1 MASNNRVGTKTPKWV
16 NPASIPGTLLSPG
29 PYIGVVK
36 NNVDANRSGRIEV
49 FIEEF
54 GGLEGQPSHWITV
67 QYASPYLGAS
77 RWPGVRSA
85 KNKENTFKT
94 VNHTYG
100 MWFTPP
106 DIGNFVLVTFVG
118 GKISRGFWFACVMPE
133 LTHYAI
139 PGIAGSNFLKL
150 PDDAALAAAVDQPP
164 YPVVEYNDANEGN
177 ISRENEFLTIPKPI
191 HEPQFLHLLKE
202 GLENDKKRGVLTSSS
217 QRESPS
223 RVFGIST
230 PGRDGPDKD
239 KDTQAVEN
247 RLGGHTFVMDDG
259 DESDQNDLIR
269 LRTAA
274 GHQILMN
281 DSEKVIYIS
290 NSSGTVW
297 MEFTDDG
304 KIHVFSESDVNVR
317 SNGTLNLHAEKD
329 IHMHAKENI
338 TMWAGTSIHE
348 QTKDFSIKGT
358 TTLKM
363 FGQETE
369 LSSGSTLKLQSATT
383 GSWANGGDLIL
394 STGGKIYLNTMP
406 APSVPTPGNIP
417 INTFKETI
425 PTKPAPIYKYK
436 VNSSITSTVAELTA
450 HEPWVKHASG
460 GSSAASGGSSAASG
474 GSSAASGGAPGAGPA
489 GASGQGVLKPTITN
503 DDILKQT
510 PGVDSIGKMNPSDV
524 AALKAQLAKTES
536 GGKYDAEN
544 QFGYVGK
551 YQFGSA
557 ALAGQGYMKP
567 GVKQSVAN
575 MNNPDNWTGKD
586 GIHSIADFK
595 ANQAVQEKVMDTNL
609 ENNYKQLLKSK
620 TVTSDS
626 SPADIA
632 GKLSVAHL
640 LGAGGASKWAKGGGG
655 QDANGTTGDKY
666 YNNGKYAVVTAAA
679 KNNPPTSG

>member
-1 MASNNRVGTKTPKWV
+1 MASNNRIGTKTPNWV
-16 NPASIPGTLLSPG
+16 NPAATPGVLLSPG
-29 PYIGVVK
+29 PYIGIVK

-54 GGLEGQPSHWITV
+54 GGLEGQPSHWVTV
-67 QYASPYLGAS
+67 QYASPYMGAS
-77 RWPGVRSA
+77 RWPGVRTA
-85 KNKENTFKT
+85 KNKKNTFKT

-118 GKISRGFWFACVMPE
+118 GKISRGFWFACIMPE

-150 PDDAALAAAVDQPP
+150 PEDAALAAAVDQPP
-164 YPVVEYNDANEGN
+164 YPVVEYNDANEEN
-177 ISRENEFLTIPKPI
+177 IGRENEFLVIPKPI

-247 RLGGHTFVMDDG
+247 RLGGHTFGMDDG
-259 DESDQNDLIR
+259 DEDDQNDLIR

-274 GHQILMN
+274 GHQILIN

-338 TMWAGTSIHE
+338 TMWAGTSIRE
-348 QTKDFSIKGT
+348 QAKDFSIKGT
-358 TTLKM
+358 TILKM

-383 GSWANGGDLIL
+383 GSWGNGGDLVL
-394 STGGKIYLNTMP
+394 STGGKIHLNSMA
-406 APSVPTPGNIP
+406 APSVPTPPNVP
-417 INTFKETI
+417 INSFKETT

-436 VNSSITSTVAELTA
+436 VNSTITSTVAELTA

-460 GSSAASGGSSAASG
+460 SSGGGASGSSGGGARGSS
-474 GSSAASGGAPGAGPA
+474 GAGPA
-489 GASGQGVLKPTITN
+489 NASKQGVLKPTITN

-510 PGVDSIGKMNPSDV
+510 PGVDGIGKMSPADV

-536 GGKYDAEN
+536 GGKYDAQN

-557 ALAGQGYMKP
+557 ALADQKYMKP

-586 GIHSIADFK
+586 GVRSIEDFK

-609 ENNYKQLLKSK
+609 ANNFKQLSRSK
-620 TVTSDS
+620 TVTSES
-626 SPADIA
+626 SSADIA